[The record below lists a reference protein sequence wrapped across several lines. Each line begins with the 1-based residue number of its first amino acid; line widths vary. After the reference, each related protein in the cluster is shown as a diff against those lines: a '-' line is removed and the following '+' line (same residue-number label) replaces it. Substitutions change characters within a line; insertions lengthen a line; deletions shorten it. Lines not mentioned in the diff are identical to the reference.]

1 MRQFLS
7 LVCLLSIYIT
17 AVSGSVDFYCFEEGI
32 KINCTDRK
40 EVDLYD
46 FDNSIT
52 DFNSNRYYTNTYS
65 DGFTAIFF
73 DITAYS
79 TDINIDSETGS
90 VTFSGENNYETIYII
105 NIESTSEG
113 AGNEL
118 SNTYDSES
126 SSLFTYQTAFYEK
139 KDTTIS
145 GGVFD
150 SSIVFSEKGSQI
162 YKIYSLKN
170 KSLTLT
176 NTDKF
181 TITKDS
187 DLSYISFGTKL
198 SPCEF
203 EQSVSLSQFLYNED
217 YEIVGGEYTFTLS
230 FDKCNIIIQAVDPE
244 TDEVYLYT
252 ADIDNKTFTFP
263 VDSSTTSYG
272 DIELII
278 YNLEYQEVGYLQYN
292 FYTSEFK
299 VLDLNREPFQ

>member
-90 VTFSGENNYETIYII
+90 VTFSGEDNYETIYII

-113 AGNEL
+113 AGNTV
-118 SNTYDSES
+118 SGAN
-126 SSLFTYQTAFYEK
+126 FRFGCRFNW
-139 KDTTIS
+139 TIS
-145 GGVFD
+145 GIESCRTEVWGHLIATATHQGGF
-150 SSIVFSEKGSQI
+150 
-162 YKIYSLKN
+162 
-170 KSLTLT
+170 
-176 NTDKF
+176 
-181 TITKDS
+181 
-187 DLSYISFGTKL
+187 FG
-198 SPCEF
+198 C
-203 EQSVSLSQFLYNED
+203 
-217 YEIVGGEYTFTLS
+217 
-230 FDKCNIIIQAVDPE
+230 
-244 TDEVYLYT
+244 
-252 ADIDNKTFTFP
+252 
-263 VDSSTTSYG
+263 
-272 DIELII
+272 
-278 YNLEYQEVGYLQYN
+278 
-292 FYTSEFK
+292 
-299 VLDLNREPFQ
+299 